1 MAKRKCCSFFK
12 LLLDPSA
19 PHLPIPPDFVT
30 NHLENQTP
38 KDPVIRSANG
48 EYTWRVKMKKI
59 GESLCFSYGWES
71 VVQDI
76 QLGFGD
82 FLVFRLVNKSMFKM
96 IVFGPNGCEK
106 EFPPKIKIDDHEDV
120 DEDVKVEY
128 DDDDDDDVKDEFE
141 DEFEDE
147 DEEDGDEGY
156 EEVNEEEEDDE
167 EDGEDDGDG
176 EGGIDG
182 NDGDPF
188 FMVNISKIHNNMMRL
203 PADFADMAG
212 IEGDGTL
219 TAANLDGKEWQLGVR
234 VGKDGWYYL
243 SAGWIE
249 FRRSNDLC
257 EGDEC
262 VFKFITSED
271 KLLLARVSKNK
282 RPAKHFS
289 GKKLANGVGKRKRKL
304 PVRSSGKVPASKVET
319 RAARGG
325 GKLARRK

>member
-1 MAKRKCCSFFK
+1 
-12 LLLDPSA
+12 
-19 PHLPIPPDFVT
+19 
-30 NHLENQTP
+30 
-38 KDPVIRSANG
+38 
-48 EYTWRVKMKKI
+48 
-59 GESLCFSYGWES
+59 
-71 VVQDI
+71 
-76 QLGFGD
+76 
-82 FLVFRLVNKSMFKM
+82 
-96 IVFGPNGCEK
+96 
-106 EFPPKIKIDDHEDV
+106 
-120 DEDVKVEY
+120 
-128 DDDDDDDVKDEFE
+128 
-141 DEFEDE
+141 
-147 DEEDGDEGY
+147 
-156 EEVNEEEEDDE
+156 
-167 EDGEDDGDG
+167 
-176 EGGIDG
+176 
-182 NDGDPF
+182 
-188 FMVNISKIHNNMMRL
+188 
-203 PADFADMAG
+203 MAG

-289 GKKLANGVGKRKRKL
+289 GKKLANGVGKRKRKRKL